1 MVVAGRNHNGA
12 PSLAWERWHG
22 TQQAYELDET
32 MAGGAPPAR
41 EVADL
46 ELPQP
51 DPVPPRLDL
60 TSPSRIGP
68 GFLVCTVEGGGQ
80 RRAWMLTVP
89 NCSDMG
95 DDSRD
100 GGTVSYRRRQCCRMG
115 DTAKAGLG

>member
-32 MAGGAPPAR
+32 VAGGAPPAR

-68 GFLVCTVEGGGQ
+68 GSGDGNERREGDNDSG
-80 RRAWMLTVP
+80 RLAWPVTAEA
-89 NCSDMG
+89 DMANR
-95 DDSRD
+95 SRQSVMD
-100 GGTVSYRRRQCCRMG
+100 VADKQLAVANYTNSI
-115 DTAKAGLG
+115 

>member
-12 PSLAWERWHG
+12 PSLAWKRWHG

-32 MAGGAPPAR
+32 VAGGAPPAR

-46 ELPQP
+46 ELPQL

-60 TSPSRIGP
+60 TSPSRIGL
-68 GFLVCTVEGGGQ
+68 GCLVYTVEGGGQ

-100 GGTVSYRRRQCCRMG
+100 GGTVSYRRRQCCCAG
-115 DTAKAGLG
+115 DPAKAGLG

>member
-68 GFLVCTVEGGGQ
+68 GSGDGNERREGD
-80 RRAWMLTVP
+80 
-89 NCSDMG
+89 N
-95 DDSRD
+95 DS
-100 GGTVSYRRRQCCRMG
+100 GEASM
-115 DTAKAGLG
+115 AGNSGS